1 MLCLDHSL
9 PPPPPP
15 HPWLVRG
22 GSTRELWAG
31 LMGRMGLTNLRWEP
45 TAAGKGGAEC
55 VAAARLMRAIQEVIS
70 LAVLWAKEVVCLQGF
85 PIPITCSTPP
95 LASHLCCLPKPET
108 QL

>member
-1 MLCLDHSL
+1 
-9 PPPPPP
+9 
-15 HPWLVRG
+15 
-22 GSTRELWAG
+22 
-31 LMGRMGLTNLRWEP
+31 MGRMGLTNLRWEP

-95 LASHLCCLPKPET
+95 SPHTSVASPNQKHNFSGSEE
-108 QL
+108 